1 MKMTYL
7 TLTLAALLVVV
18 SALLFQ
24 SCRRVINE
32 PAVNECIMT
41 RVSVRAYT
49 AEGVSEIQIEKM
61 LRAAMAAPSALN
73 KQPWHFIVVTEQVQ
87 LDALAEV
94 TPNARMAA
102 GAPLA
107 IVVCGDMS
115 KVAEGMARD
124 FWIQDCSAATQN
136 ILLEA
141 HALGLGAVWT
151 GTWPSLERCAAVAQ
165 VLDIPEGIVPFAT
178 VVIGHPAGENKPKDK
193 WNPDNVSW
201 EKYGVLK

>member
-1 MKMTYL
+1 MTYL
-7 TLTLAALLVVV
+7 TITLAALLVVV

-24 SCRRVINE
+24 SCKRVINE

-49 AEGVSEIQIEKM
+49 ADKVSETQIEKM
-61 LRAAMAAPSALN
+61 LRAGMAAPSAVN

-94 TPNARMAA
+94 TPNAKMAA
-102 GAPLA
+102 SAPLA

-115 KVAEGMARD
+115 KTLEGEARD

-151 GTWPSLERCAAVAQ
+151 GTWPALERCAAVAQ

-178 VVIGHPAGENKPKDK
+178 IVIGHPAGENKPKDK
-193 WNPDNVSW
+193 WNPRNVSW

>member
-7 TLTLAALLVVV
+7 TLTLAALLVFV
-18 SALLFQ
+18 SALFFQ

-32 PAVNECIMT
+32 PAVNECLQT
-41 RVSVRAYT
+41 RVSVRSFT
-49 AEGVSEIQIEKM
+49 SESVSETQIEKL

-73 KQPWHFIVVTEQVQ
+73 KQPWHFVVVTEKVQ
-87 LDALAEV
+87 LEALAEV
-94 TPNARMAA
+94 SPNAKMAA
-102 GAPLA
+102 VAPLA
-107 IVVCGDMS
+107 IVVCGVMS
-115 KVAEGMARD
+115 KTAEGEARD

-151 GTWPSLERCAAVAQ
+151 GTYPILGRCAAVAE
-165 VLDIPEGIVPFAT
+165 VLSIPEGVVPFSI
-178 VVIGHPAGENKPKDK
+178 VVAGHPAGENKPKDK

-201 EKYGVLK
+201 QKYGVLK

>member
-1 MKMTYL
+1 MAYL
-7 TLTLAALLVVV
+7 TITLAALLVVV

-24 SCRRVINE
+24 SCKRVINE

-49 AEGVSEIQIEKM
+49 ADKVSETQIEKM
-61 LRAAMAAPSALN
+61 LRAGMAAPSAVN
-73 KQPWHFIVVTEQVQ
+73 KQPWHFIVVTEKVQ

-94 TPNARMAA
+94 TPNAKMAA
-102 GAPLA
+102 AAPLA

-115 KVAEGMARD
+115 KTLEGEARD

-151 GTWPSLERCAAVAQ
+151 GTWPALERCAAVAQ

-178 VVIGHPAGENKPKDK
+178 IVIGHPAGENKPKDK
-193 WNPDNVSW
+193 WNPRNVSW

>member
-1 MKMTYL
+1 MAYL
-7 TLTLAALLVVV
+7 TITLAALLVVV

-24 SCRRVINE
+24 SCKRVINE

-49 AEGVSEIQIEKM
+49 ADKVSETQIEKM
-61 LRAAMAAPSALN
+61 LRAGMAAPSAVN

-94 TPNARMAA
+94 TPNAKMAA
-102 GAPLA
+102 AAPLA

-115 KVAEGMARD
+115 KTLDGEARD

-151 GTWPSLERCAAVAQ
+151 GTWPALERCAAVAQ

-178 VVIGHPAGENKPKDK
+178 IVIGHPAGENKPKDK
-193 WNPDNVSW
+193 WNPRNVSW

>member
-1 MKMTYL
+1 MTYL
-7 TLTLAALLVVV
+7 TITLAALLVVV

-24 SCRRVINE
+24 SCKRVINE

-49 AEGVSEIQIEKM
+49 ADKVSETQIEKM
-61 LRAAMAAPSALN
+61 LRAGMAAPSAVN

-94 TPNARMAA
+94 TPNAKMAA
-102 GAPLA
+102 AAPLA

-115 KVAEGMARD
+115 KTLEGEARD

-151 GTWPSLERCAAVAQ
+151 GTWPALERCAAVAQ

-178 VVIGHPAGENKPKDK
+178 IVIGHPAGENKPKDK
-193 WNPDNVSW
+193 WNPRNVSW
-201 EKYGVLK
+201 EKYGVQK